1 MEQHLLSKIW
11 LNRKYGFEFA
21 PHRATML
28 KFLRTFAERD
38 PEYYDR
44 LFNIRYRADEL
55 HRNYND
61 KEHDSKTTRNKNS
74 ANESD
79 SANENMLNTCGHM
92 LNYAPYVD
100 NNKCCVCDK
109 YAIWE
114 SVHGGHF

>member
-1 MEQHLLSKIW
+1 MT
-11 LNRKYGFEFA
+11 YGFEFA

-28 KFLRTFAERD
+28 KFLRKYALED
-38 PEYYDR
+38 PDTYDR

-61 KEHDSKTTRNKNS
+61 HEHDSRTTRNKNS

-79 SANENMLNTCGHM
+79 ASNENMLNTCGHM

-100 NNKCCVCDK
+100 SNKCCVCDK
-109 YAIWE
+109 FSIWE
-114 SVHGGHF
+114 SIYGEKQ